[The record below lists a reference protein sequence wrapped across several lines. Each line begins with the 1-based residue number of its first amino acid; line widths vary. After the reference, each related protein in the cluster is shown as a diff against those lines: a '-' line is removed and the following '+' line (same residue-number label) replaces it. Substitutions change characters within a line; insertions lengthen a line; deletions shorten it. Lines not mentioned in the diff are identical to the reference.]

1 LVTFKIKNLAT
12 HINVKD
18 WGKVAPAKAGVGKPP
33 AGLGLGMLNLS
44 AKVRL
49 GKFYLS
55 SNYKDCH
62 NVKVFSRGP
71 LTLTCAQFL
80 DAFNMLV
87 NEQINVF

>member
-1 LVTFKIKNLAT
+1 M
-12 HINVKD
+12 
-18 WGKVAPAKAGVGKPP
+18 APAKAGVGKPP

-55 SNYKDCH
+55 SKDCH
-62 NVKVFSRGP
+62 NVKVFSLGP
-71 LTLTCAQFL
+71 LTLSCAQFL